1 METLYMELKR
11 IDYKLTVCK
20 VTEISNINLDTD
32 FCFAAKTDEEFSLVC
47 KTEDTPQNT
56 LERND
61 GWRGFRIQG
70 VLDFSLIGIL
80 SRLSGILAD
89 HKIGIFAVSTYNT
102 DYILVKE
109 ENYER
114 ALSVLASKGYTVV

>member
-1 METLYMELKR
+1 MELKR
-11 IDYKLTVCK
+11 IGYRLTVCK
-20 VTEISNINLDTD
+20 VAEISDINMDTD
-32 FCFAAKTDEEFSLVC
+32 FCFIGKTDEELSLVC
-47 KTEDTPQNT
+47 KTEDTPKKT
-56 LERND
+56 VERDD

-80 SRLSGILAD
+80 SKLSGILAE

-114 ALSVLASKGYTVV
+114 ALAILASEGYIVT